1 TPLPLT
7 LVGEAI
13 SVALFGALLWLA
25 GRSIASN
32 FAWVLSGGVMLA
44 AIAELLV
51 RHFIATNSAPGPL
64 LAVGALPVAAMLL
77 TAGVVWRRWRA
88 QETYTAADTHEL
100 FRLTGLTAFAGL
112 AAAGLLIYSAGAT
125 ATTME
130 RLSPLIALYACGPLT
145 IGLVLW
151 KRLRETELTGSR
163 IIGTAMAVAAVML
176 MLLAMT
182 FAWPQP
188 AVMLAVLAVEAV
200 VLLAVARLA
209 DMPAAV
215 LPGSLCAS
223 LAYLIAWHGFAG
235 RLAWRLSGAG
245 QLLEQL
251 LSAQSGLALVGA
263 ATVCGGAT
271 GWLARTHRETARYFG
286 IAAGFNAL
294 ASLALVTWF
303 GFARA
308 GDPHHATWVYLF
320 YGVAA
325 LAAAR
330 WALPRV
336 LVWVGAA
343 LVLAAM
349 IQGLVFGGHFALT
362 QPWLVALLAHATLFA
377 LLATVAESWK
387 NVVPQAWQD
396 TAIEAAT
403 VTAALGTMLALGGF
417 LWYDTATVSWQ
428 VAWASTIW
436 LMLAFAWRSAALVG
450 VFQAV
455 STAAL
460 LGAVTAF
467 LQRHTWYQASPLPL
481 LDPWTWQAWGVTLA
495 GTCLAWMAARAGL
508 RRYIDGP
515 RGEAEIAVA
524 RPAWMGRFNDQLSAS
539 SPFMELTVAGL
550 AICILLAISIYGI
563 VPGVAQELAPRSLA
577 MKLAGQ
583 TAVTNVRVVPPL
595 AAFEWFGAPHM
606 HAWSA
611 GGWALFAACVAA
623 LLAKLRERVTR
634 NRLVTLVLVLS
645 CACLLISA
653 RFEIAVAAASAL
665 RWSGAIFLLIMSA
678 LVWAREPLARW
689 FASLGWRLED
699 HDAAPSTG
707 DAWIAILFAALMP
720 WLCMGGFVGIV
731 AVMQRP
737 AEAFLLRWTL
747 GMLALFAVAG
757 IAGLEL
763 RSVGKRGTGEAG
775 WRSWSADL
783 GRLLTVLGA
792 MPLIVMVLY
801 VLSTALRGNPVVGPD
816 PGGLFARMGLATSYA
831 GPLAIVTLTLIGHA
845 LRERSSAF
853 ALSAGLV
860 LNLSATAAYLL
871 LPRTAGLKLDAELW
885 VQLAQL
891 NAGVSGG
898 FAILWLALVTWRQR
912 RSSDGVL
919 AHDGYRATQ
928 ATMGLVLLAIV
939 FVPAALEFW
948 WTIVMSPVQKQVG
961 SPAGWWSLALAVIA
975 AVWNIRPL
983 VSFGAK
989 TDATPVSLGHRL
1001 LSKSTASTGLI
1012 GAALWTLSVMTAFSV
1027 GRATN
1032 NDWYA
1037 FHTLLVSHVAS
1048 AAMLL
1053 VLAMAAVWRQAVTR
1067 SEALRC
1073 SSWVT
1078 LFALLATAV
1087 AVRGALEDVA
1097 RPGWWWSVVAL
1108 ALTALILAM
1117 LSAFAERRR
1126 YLYFAAVCVSVAAI
1140 AWWYSPAQQIASPGG
1155 PANFMEFVWFNVIA
1169 LALPA
1174 IAWLWIDRKYIAINT
1189 LERQPGWTFGAHRFF
1204 TAAASLIFAATVA
1217 IGLAADANGSPNHP
1231 IEWFGWAALAA
1242 TAVATVACLW
1252 DPAVRGG
1259 VPSLYLLGL
1268 VGVGFAVDRFNLPPK
1283 WLAFNGAVIAA
1294 AYGIATSYLGSRR
1307 EGLSLLAKRV
1317 GIPVETS
1324 RRWDTR
1330 LWLVPANCFLVAG
1343 VLTLVTGIVLRYDEL
1358 TLRLLAG
1365 KAAWFQVVGLALLS
1379 RGSTR
1384 NTLRYLTLALGV
1396 FGGVLWGW
1404 AWLDPQD
1411 GPQLLDRG
1419 VIAMAALA
1427 GAGVIF
1433 GFGLVKLLRTDNPWT
1448 AVGQQLTPYCI
1459 GGALAA
1465 LVAIL
1470 GGEVAYYLANDA
1482 VPIADWGKA
1491 VVAISLV
1498 GLAVAALVAAVVP
1511 GKDPLGLSERGRQ
1524 AYVYGA
1530 EALLAATF
1538 LHIRIC
1544 LPWLFTGFFTQYWP
1558 LILMLISFLGV
1569 GLSEWFRRRQQ
1580 AVLSQPLERT
1590 GALLPMLPVA
1600 GFWMIDSGT
1609 NYSVLLLV
1617 VGSLY
1622 AALAVLRKSFGFGIL
1637 AALAANGGLWYFLHK
1652 QRGLGLLEHPQIW
1665 LIPPAVC
1672 VLAAA
1677 YLNRERLSKAQ
1688 LTQIR
1693 YVSAMTIYVSSTA
1706 DIFLNGMANSPWLA
1720 LVLGALSIFGVML
1733 GILFRVRAF
1742 LYLGTTFLCMSLM
1755 SMIWYAAHDKGQTW
1769 VYYATGIVAGVV
1781 IIAAFAVV
1789 EKKREDFQHL
1799 LERLREWEA

>member
-1 TPLPLT
+1 
-7 LVGEAI
+7 
-13 SVALFGALLWLA
+13 
-25 GRSIASN
+25 
-32 FAWVLSGGVMLA
+32 
-44 AIAELLV
+44 
-51 RHFIATNSAPGPL
+51 
-64 LAVGALPVAAMLL
+64 
-77 TAGVVWRRWRA
+77 
-88 QETYTAADTHEL
+88 
-100 FRLTGLTAFAGL
+100 
-112 AAAGLLIYSAGAT
+112 
-125 ATTME
+125 
-130 RLSPLIALYACGPLT
+130 
-145 IGLVLW
+145 VLW
-151 KRLRETELTGSR
+151 KRLRATELTGSR
-163 IIGTAMAVAAVML
+163 IVGTAMAVAAVML

-188 AVMLAVLAVEAV
+188 AVMLSVLAVEAV
-200 VLLAVARLA
+200 VLLAVAR
-209 DMPAAV
+209 
-215 LPGSLCAS
+215 
-223 LAYLIAWHGFAG
+223 LIAWHGFAG
-235 RLAWRLSGAG
+235 RLAWRLSDAG
-245 QLLEQL
+245 QLLGHL

-263 ATVCGGAT
+263 ATICGGAT
-271 GWLARTHRETARYFG
+271 AWLARSHRATARYLG
-286 IAAGFNAL
+286 IAAGLNAL
-294 ASLALVTWF
+294 ASLTLVTWF

-325 LAAAR
+325 LVAAR

-336 LVWVGAA
+336 LVWIGAA
-343 LVLAAM
+343 LALAAM
-349 IQGLVFGGHFALT
+349 IQGFVFGEHFALA

-377 LLATVAESWK
+377 LLATLAEIWK
-387 NVVPQAWQD
+387 SFVPKAWQE

-403 VTAALGTMLALGGF
+403 VTATLGTMLALGGF

-455 STAAL
+455 STVAL
-460 LGAVTAF
+460 LGAVTAY
-467 LQRHTWYQASPLPL
+467 LQRHTWYQNSQLPL

-508 RRYIDGP
+508 RHYIDGP
-515 RGEAEIAVA
+515 RGDTEVAVA
-524 RPAWMGRFNDQLSAS
+524 RPAWMVRFNDELSAV
-539 SPFMELTVAGL
+539 SPFMELIAAGL
-550 AICILLAISIYGI
+550 AFSILLAISIYAI

-577 MKLAGQ
+577 LQLAGQ
-583 TAVTNVRVVPPL
+583 TAATNVRVVPPL
-595 AAFEWFGAPHM
+595 AAFEWFGAPHV

-623 LLAKLRERVTR
+623 MLAKLRERVTR

-653 RFEIAVAAASAL
+653 RFETVVAAATAL
-665 RWSGAIFLLIMSA
+665 RWSGAIFLLLMSA
-678 LVWAREPLARW
+678 LIWAREPLARW
-689 FASLGWRLED
+689 FASFGWRLED
-699 HDAAPSTG
+699 HNAAPSTG

-720 WLCMGGFVGIV
+720 WLCMGGFVGIA

-737 AEAFLLRWTL
+737 AEAFLMQWTL

-757 IAGLEL
+757 IAGLALQRVEVTTDG
-763 RSVGKRGTGEAG
+763 REP

-783 GRLLTVLGA
+783 GRLMTVLGA

-801 VLSTALRGNPVVGPD
+801 VVSTALRGNPVVGPE
-816 PGGLFARMGLATSYA
+816 PGSLFERMGLATSYA
-831 GPLAIVTLTLIGHA
+831 GPMAIVTLTLIGHA

-860 LNLSATAAYLL
+860 LNLSATAAFLL
-871 LPRTAGLKLDAELW
+871 LPRLTGLKLDAQLW

-898 FAILWLALVTWRQR
+898 FAMLWLALVTWRQR
-912 RSSDGVL
+912 RNDGVL

-948 WTIVMSPVQKQVG
+948 WTTIMNPVQEQVG
-961 SPAGWWSLALAVIA
+961 SPTGWWSLALAVIA

-983 VSFGAK
+983 VSLNA
-989 TDATPVSLGHRL
+989 TSDAAPVSLGHRL

-1027 GRATN
+1027 GRATG
-1032 NDWYA
+1032 NDWVA
-1037 FHTLLVSHVAS
+1037 FHTLLMSHVAS
-1048 AAMLL
+1048 AAIVL
-1053 VLAMAAVWRQAVTR
+1053 VLSMAAVWRQAVTR
-1067 SEALRC
+1067 IEGLRC

-1078 LFALLATAV
+1078 LFAFLATAV
-1087 AVRGALEDVA
+1087 AVRGSLEDVA

-1108 ALTALILAM
+1108 ASTAVVLAVV
-1117 LSAFAERRR
+1117 SAFAERRR
-1126 YLYFAAVCVSVAAI
+1126 YHYFAALCVSVAAM
-1140 AWWYSPAQQIASPGG
+1140 AGWFSPAQQIASPGG
-1155 PANFMEFVWFNVIA
+1155 PANFMEFVWFNVTA

-1174 IAWLWIDRKYIAINT
+1174 IAWLWIDRKYIALNT
-1189 LERQPGWTFGAHRFF
+1189 MERRPRSTFGAHRFF

-1217 IGLAADANGSPNHP
+1217 IGLAADANGSPNQP
-1231 IEWFGWAALAA
+1231 IEWFGWAGLGA
-1242 TAVATVACLW
+1242 TAVATIACLW

-1307 EGLSLLAKRV
+1307 EGLALLAKRV

-1324 RRWDTR
+1324 QRWDTR
-1330 LWLVPANCFLVAG
+1330 LWLVPANGLLVAA

-1358 TLRLLAG
+1358 TLRLIAG

-1379 RGSTR
+1379 RGSSR
-1384 NTLRYLTLALGV
+1384 DTLRYLTLALGV

-1411 GPQLLDRG
+1411 GPQYLERG

-1433 GFGLVKLLRTDNPWT
+1433 GFGLVKLLRTETPWT

-1459 GGALAA
+1459 GGALVS

-1470 GGEVAYYLANDA
+1470 GGEVAFYLANDA
-1482 VPIADWGKA
+1482 VPIANWGKA
-1491 VVAISLV
+1491 VVAISLA
-1498 GLAVAALVAAVVP
+1498 GLAVAAIVAAVVP
-1511 GKDPLGLSERGRQ
+1511 GKDPLGLTERGRQ

-1530 EALLAATF
+1530 EGLLAATF

-1609 NYSVLLLV
+1609 NYSLLLLV

-1652 QRGLGLLEHPQIW
+1652 QTGLGLLEHPQIW

-1677 YLNRERLSKAQ
+1677 YLNRDRLSKSQ

-1742 LYLGTTFLCMSLM
+1742 LYLGTTFLCMSLL
-1755 SMIWYAAHDKGQTW
+1755 SMIWYAAHDQGQTW
-1769 VYYATGIVAGVV
+1769 VYYATGIVAGVL

-1789 EKKREDFQHL
+1789 EKKREEFQHL